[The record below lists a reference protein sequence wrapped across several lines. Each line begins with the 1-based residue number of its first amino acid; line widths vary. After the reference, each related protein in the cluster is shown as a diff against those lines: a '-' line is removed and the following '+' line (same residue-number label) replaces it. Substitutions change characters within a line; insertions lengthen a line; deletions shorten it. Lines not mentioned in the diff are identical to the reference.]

1 MRIPASEVY
10 RAFAE
15 LDRFS
20 DDQCRMF
27 VASAQR
33 NRRWSRAVA
42 MLGAWLAAGATWAVV
57 GWLWLAVLSAAPL
70 GPGPF
75 LVVGGVS
82 LTILSGALVGLMI
95 RDRWV
100 RWAVGQ
106 QIDAARCPACRYSLL
121 GIPPVEG
128 VITCPECGDGRRVA
142 DLSLTAAQVAGMAAG
157 QAAPQRRVAP
167 PTSLPDGFWNKY
179 Q

>member
-27 VASAQR
+27 VWCAQR
-33 NRRWSRAVA
+33 NRRWSRAAAVMA
-42 MLGAWLAAGATWAVV
+42 AWLAAGMIWALV
-57 GWLWLAVLSAAPL
+57 GGAWLAVVSAAPL
-70 GPGPF
+70 GPAPF

-82 LTILSGALVGLMI
+82 ITILSGALVGLVI

-106 QIDAARCPACRYSLL
+106 QLDAARCPACRYSLL

-128 VITCPECGDGRRVA
+128 AITCPECGDGRRVE
-142 DLSLTAAQVAGMAAG
+142 DLALTAEQVGALAEGRE
-157 QAAPQRRVAP
+157 APAPRAAP
-167 PTSLPDGFWNKY
+167 PTQPPRRRET
-179 Q
+179 